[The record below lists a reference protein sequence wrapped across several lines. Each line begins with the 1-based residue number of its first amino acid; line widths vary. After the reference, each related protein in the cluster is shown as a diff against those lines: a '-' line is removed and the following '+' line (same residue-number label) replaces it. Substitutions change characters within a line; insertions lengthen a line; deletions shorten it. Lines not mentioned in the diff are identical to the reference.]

1 MKTKVFKYTLI
12 VSVLFNFTLLY
23 FVWDK
28 ECRINELKQKNNRYS
43 WYAWCAET
51 LISHFAGSV
60 KANPR
65 IANWFATDDGER
77 YFKAREN
84 MITHNGLGGRYMD
97 IEELKYSV
105 VKH

>member
-1 MKTKVFKYTLI
+1 MKPKVFKYALV

-23 FVWDK
+23 FVLDK
-28 ECRINELKQKNNRYS
+28 ESRINELKQKNNRYS

-51 LISHFAGSV
+51 LISHFAFSV
-60 KANPR
+60 KENPR
-65 IANWFATDDGER
+65 IPNWFAIDDGKK
-77 YFKAREN
+77 YFEAREI